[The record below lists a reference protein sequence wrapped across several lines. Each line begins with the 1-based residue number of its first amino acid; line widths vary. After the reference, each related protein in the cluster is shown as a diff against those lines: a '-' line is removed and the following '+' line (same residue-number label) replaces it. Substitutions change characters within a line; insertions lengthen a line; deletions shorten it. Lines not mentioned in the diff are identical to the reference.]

1 MGKAGKGRPRHLR
14 TRPEPRLRR
23 GGQNDLKTKSQMCTR
38 SALSV
43 WTAESFVLA
52 PEPIGTDSHQPRSF
66 FSLLA
71 VAYARAETSR
81 ADFSMASLGS
91 RIPHAEGGWER
102 FPGEP
107 SQGSHKATAAL
118 LPRTGLR
125 HTVCL
130 EGQPHSVTG
139 PCVQPGGGPRP

>member
-1 MGKAGKGRPRHLR
+1 MLQNGAFPLWKGRERGARARAR
-14 TRPEPRLRR
+14 TTPEPWLRK
-23 GGQNDLKTKSQMCTR
+23 GGQNDLKAQSRAGPR

-43 WTAESFVLA
+43 WTAESLVLKPA
-52 PEPIGTDSHQPRSF
+52 PIGTDSHLARSF
-66 FSLLA
+66 FVLLA

-81 ADFSMASLGS
+81 ADFTMVSIGS

-118 LPRTGLR
+118 LPRTGPI
-125 HTVCL
+125 HT
-130 EGQPHSVTG
+130 HT
-139 PCVQPGGGPRP
+139 